1 MGEGGKK
8 KTAELGGRD
17 QECRFSLSV
26 RSAGEVRES
35 HAVIRVQCR
44 GGHSRQRERLC
55 KGPEVA
61 SVAPAW
67 EAE

>member
-44 GGHSRQRERLC
+44 GGIPGKESGCAKALR
-55 KGPEVA
+55 
-61 SVAPAW
+61 
-67 EAE
+67 